1 MKKVE
6 LRLDEFY
13 GLLLP
18 ALFFCSDN
26 FPIFTLILTLLFIVV
41 SMWRWTN
48 GTWLHRLF
56 FFIIPP
62 LVAVICVVN
71 GLINAEKS
79 AFDEAMNIV
88 DTEAW
93 LLPLYYM
100 MMYAITDEEL
110 LKTKP
115 KYRSLV
121 YKNYVWNGWGRD
133 ETMSY
138 YLKYK
143 DMMRE
148 DEKAAIEE
156 KLIQFNREQDEKAL
170 DEFRSK
176 TGLDEVPV
184 IENPDK
190 KLEYAAISAIKRGWT
205 SVDRIRSEFGI
216 DTKRSE
222 RILDQ
227 LQNLRICGNPREV
240 YLTELGKDEVY
251 YMCDI
256 GRIGVRFK
264 NYAMSDDEADAI
276 ANRVVK
282 WCDENLD
289 EDLEKGSEDRY
300 LSMVEKFLESKN
312 ENMDVE
318 KKWIV
323 RDEVSHI
330 FFTRK
335 LNEAVQKSES
345 LGDYGP

>member
-71 GLINAEKS
+71 GVINAEKS
-79 AFDEAMNIV
+79 AFDGAMKIV
-88 DTEAW
+88 DMEAL

-100 MMYAITDEEL
+100 MMYAFTDEEL

-176 TGLDEVPV
+176 TGLKDIPV
-184 IENPDK
+184 VDKPDR
-190 KLEYAAISAIKRGWT
+190 LLYDASVFAVERGWV
-205 SVDRIRSEFGI
+205 SADELCHKFRIDMERSKKIVE
-216 DTKRSE
+216 
-222 RILDQ
+222 Q
-227 LQNLRICGNPREV
+227 LCSLKICSGSKDV
-240 YLTELGKDEVY
+240 YLAELGKDEIG
-251 YMCDI
+251 YMLNI
-256 GRIGVRFK
+256 GRMG
-264 NYAMSDDEADAI
+264 SLLSPEDDESGI
-276 ANRVVK
+276 
-282 WCDENLD
+282 
-289 EDLEKGSEDRY
+289 
-300 LSMVEKFLESKN
+300 
-312 ENMDVE
+312 
-318 KKWIV
+318 
-323 RDEVSHI
+323 
-330 FFTRK
+330 T
-335 LNEAVQKSES
+335 
-345 LGDYGP
+345 